1 MKHNTR
7 LEVSR
12 VKAGTSTNLGM
23 LVEVEAPE
31 LSVTDV
37 VRNPQALIFVV
48 DRSGSMGD
56 GRLDLVKNTIGEMVG
71 RLSPMDYL
79 AIVSFDTEL
88 EIHVPLRP
96 VKDLDP
102 QAIRR
107 ELGSLQP
114 RGGTNI
120 ELGFAA
126 GLMQAGFAPDGMD
139 SRVVLLSDGHANS
152 GHQDP
157 AAFSRLAA
165 NATEHLVST
174 STIGIGDGYDER
186 ILATLAEAGHGNHFA
201 AVELEEAVAGLQDEL
216 DGLLERSLT
225 DITVKITTEKE
236 IRGMKIIPVGFSKS
250 IDRLPTGVSVRFGDQ
265 VSKETRGYGFVV
277 TLPRLRREL
286 GETLEFSVE
295 VTGTSVE
302 SGERIVQNSKAV
314 LEIAAAE
321 GFVAP
326 ARDEDVAAEIMAYR
340 LTEIKNAAADASYS
354 GNHEL
359 AKQIIRNAKRDMADI
374 LQNLDRLSPR
384 LRVRIQAESQELDE
398 ILHYQQFE
406 FSKRV
411 MESSI
416 RSSRAKSDP
425 RKGR

>member
-1 MKHNTR
+1 MKQNAK

-12 VKAGTSTNLGM
+12 IKAGSQASLGL
-23 LVEVEAPE
+23 LVEVEAHE

-71 RLSPMDYL
+71 RLSPLDYL

-88 EIHVPLRP
+88 EIHVPIRP
-96 VKDLDP
+96 VKDLNP

-107 ELGSLQP
+107 ELQSLQP

-126 GLMQAGFAPDGMD
+126 GVMQAGFAPEDVE
-139 SRVVLLSDGHANS
+139 SRIVLLSDGHANS

-157 AAFSRLAA
+157 AAFAKLAA
-165 NATEHLVST
+165 SSTEHLIRT
-174 STIGIGDGYDER
+174 STIGIGNGYDER
-186 ILATLAEAGHGNHFA
+186 ILAALAESGHGNHFA

-225 DITVKITTEKE
+225 DISIKITTENE
-236 IRGMKIIPVGFSKS
+236 ISGMKIIPVGFTRSVEKLS
-250 IDRLPTGVSVRFGDQ
+250 NGLSVRFGDQ
-265 VSKETRGYGFVV
+265 VSKEIRGYGFLV

-286 GETLEFSVE
+286 GEELSFNVQVSGTEIEKNQL
-295 VTGTSVE
+295 VTQE
-302 SGERIVQNSKAV
+302 SKLT
-314 LEIAAAE
+314 LEIADPE

-326 ARDEDVAAEIMAYR
+326 AKDEDVTAEIMAYR
-340 LTEIKNAAADASYS
+340 LSEIKQAAADAAYS

-359 AKQIIRNAKRDMADI
+359 AKQIIRNAKRDMGDI
-374 LQNLDRLSPR
+374 IRNMDRLSPR
-384 LRVRIQAESQELDE
+384 LRKRILRESHELDE
-398 ILHYQQFE
+398 ILNFQPVE

-411 MESSI
+411 YESSM
-416 RSSRAKSDP
+416 RSARSKQDP